1 MKRIV
6 YTSLLIAS
14 SPLFAYELQG
24 KVVNISDGDTITV
37 LDSDNRQQRIRLYG
51 IDTPEKKQ
59 PFGGKASDMLSALIK
74 GKAVTADCTTPDRYQ
89 RHVCTVFVDGT
100 DINAEMV
107 KQGGAWVY
115 RQYYTGDAYYKLEDA
130 AKAEKRGLWQTS
142 EYHATPPWEWRK
154 NNQNQVSKK
163 ETASPPPVDCRL
175 KANYRARKA
184 CEDEQGIIQQPIFPS
199 TREAP
204 EQETIPKM
212 ATRSYTTP
220 KDTYTPYTP
229 PTSYSTGG
237 ACPPGSTWVSPH
249 TRKGRPVRGH
259 CRRVR

>member
-24 KVVNISDGDTITV
+24 KVVNISDGDTITI

-74 GKAVTADCTTPDRYQ
+74 GKTVTADCTTPDRYQ

-154 NNQNQVSKK
+154 NNKSKASDK
-163 ETASPPPVDCRL
+163 EEASPAQVDCRL
-175 KANYRARKA
+175 KTNYQARKA
-184 CEDEQGIIQQPIFPS
+184 CEDEYGIIQPPV
-199 TREAP
+199 
-204 EQETIPKM
+204 IP
-212 ATRSYTTP
+212 TTP
-220 KDTYTPYTP
+220 KAATKQTRTATQNYTAPRNTYINSTP
-229 PTSYSTGG
+229 SYSTGG